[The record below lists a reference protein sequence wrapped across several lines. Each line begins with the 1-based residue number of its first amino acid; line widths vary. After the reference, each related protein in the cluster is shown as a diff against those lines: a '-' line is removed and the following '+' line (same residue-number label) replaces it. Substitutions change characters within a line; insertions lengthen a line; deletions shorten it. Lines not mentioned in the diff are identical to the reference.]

1 MENRRQFIVPL
12 DAAKVFRWGLLLI
25 CQNTG
30 RLQHRTTLSDAIM
43 RAPYSS
49 PTKGDLKE
57 SVRRM
62 GAPTLN
68 DMARRGIVIL
78 KSGQDGGEISYTLKE
93 NFFFCRG

>member
-1 MENRRQFIVPL
+1 
-12 DAAKVFRWGLLLI
+12 
-25 CQNTG
+25 
-30 RLQHRTTLSDAIM
+30 
-43 RAPYSS
+43 
-49 PTKGDLKE
+49 
-57 SVRRM
+57 M